1 MTRRYLVRG
10 RVQGVGFRWFTLRAA
25 RGLGLRGYVRNLP
38 DGSVEVVAAGASAAL
53 DQLAAKLASGPSGA
67 LVQHVEP
74 QDLPE
79 DASNATFEVR

>member
-25 RGLGLRGYVRNLP
+25 RGLGLRGYVRNLA
-38 DGSVEVVAAGASAAL
+38 DGSVEVVAVGAPAAL
-53 DQLAAKLASGPSGA
+53 DHLAARLASGPSGA
-67 LVQHVEP
+67 LVERVEP

-79 DASNATFEVR
+79 DTSSATFEVR